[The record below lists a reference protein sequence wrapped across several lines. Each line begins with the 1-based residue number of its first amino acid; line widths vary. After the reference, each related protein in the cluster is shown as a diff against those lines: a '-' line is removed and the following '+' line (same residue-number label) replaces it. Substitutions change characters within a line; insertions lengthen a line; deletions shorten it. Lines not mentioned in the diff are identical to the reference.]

1 MAVSES
7 IRPSKVVRVISII
20 ILIGI
25 LGSLATLFKE
35 PLLFASIGPTVIIVV
50 HRPDMRY
57 TRPRVIILGH
67 GVAILAGV
75 GGLLLFGLYGAPSAI
90 IGGFDLQRI
99 GATSFAMAVT
109 GVFGEETSFYHPPA
123 GATAL
128 LVALGILSSP
138 VQLLSISIGIL
149 LVAFFAALYEHHFSK
164 IKGHHQA

>member
-1 MAVSES
+1 M
-7 IRPSKVVRVISII
+7 RPNKIVRVIAII
-20 ILIGI
+20 VLIGL
-25 LGSLATLFKE
+25 LGILATLFKE
-35 PLLFASIGPTVIIVV
+35 PILFASIGPTVIIVV

-67 GVAILAGV
+67 GVAMLAGV
-75 GGLLLFGLYGAPSAI
+75 GGLLLFGLYGQPSAI
-90 IGGFDLQRI
+90 TAGFDFQRI

-138 VQLLSISIGIL
+138 VQLLSVGTGIV
-149 LVAFFAALYEHHFSK
+149 LVALFAALYEYHFSK
-164 IKGHHQA
+164 VKSSKGVVSNR